1 MNKLPLLEVR
11 NVTKKFG
18 SLIANHDV
26 SFNIEESQIVGLI
39 GPNGAGKTTLFNCIS
54 GLYKVNE
61 GKVLFNGIDITEFP
75 PYRVAKLGAVRTFQI
90 VHPLKDMTVFDNVL
104 IGTYLREPNTEKARQ
119 ITEKCIEKSYLSEVK
134 NKRAGDLTIGLKK
147 RLELARALATGPKF
161 LMLDESMAGL
171 TSTEVKE
178 SVELV
183 KNLRDTGIT
192 FLIVEHVMEAI
203 MPIADK
209 VVVLDGGVRIAEGKP
224 EEIIKNEQVIE
235 AYFGKKYSKKL
246 QAAKGVE
253 KSV

>member
-1 MNKLPLLEVR
+1 MALLEVY

-26 SFNIEESQIVGLI
+26 SFDVEESQIVGLI

-54 GLYKVNE
+54 GLYQVNE
-61 GKVLFNGIDITEFP
+61 GKIVFNKIDITKFH
-75 PYRVAKLGAVRTFQI
+75 PYRVAKLGVVRTFQI
-90 VHPLKDMTVFDNVL
+90 VHPLKDMTVFDNVM
-104 IGTYLREPNTEKARQ
+104 IGAYLREPNTEKARQ
-119 ITEKCIEKSYLSEVK
+119 ITEKCIKIGYLSEVK
-134 NKRAGDLTIGLKK
+134 NRRAGDLTIGLKK
-147 RLELARALATGPKF
+147 RLELARALATGPKL

-171 TSTEVKE
+171 TSTEIKE
-178 SVELV
+178 SVELI

-209 VVVLDGGVRIAEGKP
+209 VVVLDGGVKIAEDKP

-235 AYFGKKYSKKL
+235 AYFGKKYSKKFH
-246 QAAKGVE
+246 ATRGVE
-253 KSV
+253 KGV

>member
-1 MNKLPLLEVR
+1 VNKLALLEVR

-18 SLIANHDV
+18 SLIANYDI
-26 SFNIEESQIVGLI
+26 SFNIEEGQIIGLI

-54 GLYKVNE
+54 GLYKANE
-61 GKVLFNGIDITEFP
+61 GKVLFEGIDITEFP

-90 VHPLKDMTVFDNVL
+90 VHPLKDMTVFDNIL
-104 IGTYLREPNTEKARQ
+104 MGAYLREPNNQKA
-119 ITEKCIEKSYLSEVK
+119 IEIAENCIKIGYLSEVK
-134 NKRAGDLTIGLKK
+134 NKRAGDITIGLKK
-147 RLELARALATGPKF
+147 RLELARALATGPKL

-209 VVVLDGGVRIAEGKP
+209 VVVLDGGIKIAEGKP

>member
-1 MNKLPLLEVR
+1 
-11 NVTKKFG
+11 
-18 SLIANHDV
+18 
-26 SFNIEESQIVGLI
+26 
-39 GPNGAGKTTLFNCIS
+39 
-54 GLYKVNE
+54 
-61 GKVLFNGIDITEFP
+61 
-75 PYRVAKLGAVRTFQI
+75 
-90 VHPLKDMTVFDNVL
+90 
-104 IGTYLREPNTEKARQ
+104 
-119 ITEKCIEKSYLSEVK
+119 
-134 NKRAGDLTIGLKK
+134 
-147 RLELARALATGPKF
+147 
-161 LMLDESMAGL
+161 MLDESMAGL

-246 QAAKGVE
+246 QAAKEVE